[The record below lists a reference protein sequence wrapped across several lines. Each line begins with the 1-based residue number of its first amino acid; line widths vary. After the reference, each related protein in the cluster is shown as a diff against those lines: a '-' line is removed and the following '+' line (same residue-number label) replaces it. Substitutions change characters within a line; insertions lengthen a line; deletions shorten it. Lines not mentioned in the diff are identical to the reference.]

1 MGKSDDLLFD
11 GFREKELENMVIKNS
26 KFTKANLMAEES
38 PMSWEDR
45 VKMEIDSVNL
55 SGNLLIEK
63 LLLEAYDRMFL
74 KYWIEEDREF
84 VLSQISS
91 SLRELIEIGISD
103 KKENKKIFQR
113 KLDKEIDKW
122 MEEFIHN
129 GGLGVTVEYMN
140 NGEE

>member
-1 MGKSDDLLFD
+1 
-11 GFREKELENMVIKNS
+11 
-26 KFTKANLMAEES
+26 
-38 PMSWEDR
+38 MSNR
-45 VKMEIDSVNL
+45 
-55 SGNLLIEK
+55 
-63 LLLEAYDRMFL
+63 AL
-74 KYWIEEDREF
+74 KYWIEEDRL
-84 VLSQISS
+84 VALSRISS
-91 SLRELIEIGISD
+91 SLHELAEIGIRP

>member
-1 MGKSDDLLFD
+1 MGKSDDLLFEE
-11 GFREKELENMVIKNS
+11 FREKELESMVK
-26 KFTKANLMAEES
+26 EP

-45 VKMEIDSVNL
+45 VKMEIDSVNW
-55 SGNLLIEK
+55 NENPLIEK

-129 GGLGVTVEYMN
+129 GGLGITVEYMN

>member
-1 MGKSDDLLFD
+1 MGKSDDLLFEE
-11 GFREKELENMVIKNS
+11 FREKELESMVK
-26 KFTKANLMAEES
+26 EP

-45 VKMEIDSVNL
+45 VKMEIDSVNW
-55 SGNLLIEK
+55 NENPLIEK

-91 SLRELIEIGISD
+91 SLRELIEIGID
-103 KKENKKIFQR
+103 TKKENKKIFQR

-129 GGLGVTVEYMN
+129 GGLGITVEYMD